1 MIHTGINMDYPP
13 EIHQFVMENGPKK
26 KRSMIY
32 RLNTVSIDPSKLL
45 NYPRVIH
52 IDPIY

>member
-1 MIHTGINMDYPP
+1 MIHTGIHMDYPP
-13 EIHQFVMENGPKK
+13 EIHQFVMENSPKK
-26 KRSMIY
+26 TFDDGT
-32 RLNTVSIDPSKLL
+32 RLNIVSIVPSKLL